1 MQSQPRLTRSDTE
14 VTIAGVCG
22 GLGEYFGVDPIIV
35 RLIFVL
41 VTLTWGIGLPVY
53 VALWILMPKKK
64 TGEAA
69 PSAHKPGNPTGN
81 QQKGPGAH
89 SHEQQQSAHR
99 RVAPGHPHYPRA
111 HSGPYMYNPQ
121 TGQPFHQSV
130 PATGETIKLDPSEQ
144 PGAAGA
150 SGTSGTNAA
159 ASETGNTQAEEGSHQ
174 QYAYQ
179 TYNPS
184 QQASYRRERN
194 WRKLGF
200 IFVGLGGLML
210 LSQFGIKIGLI
221 VPPLMIIAGILLLK
235 RG

>member
-64 TGEAA
+64 GGAA
-69 PSAHKPGNPTGN
+69 NHSAHKPGNQPGN
-81 QQKGPGAH
+81 QQKGPGAP
-89 SHEQQQSAHR
+89 SHEQQAAHR
-99 RVAPGHPHYPRA
+99 RVAPGHPHHPRA

-121 TGQPFHQSV
+121 TGQPFQQSV

-144 PGAAGA
+144 PEAAGA
-150 SGTSGTNAA
+150 SGAHAA
-159 ASETGNTQAEEGSHQ
+159 ASGTENTQAEEGSHQ

-210 LSQFGIKIGLI
+210 LSQFGIKMGLI